1 MISQYESAQ
10 QERERGAGGT
20 VRSLLTGLSSP
31 HAMGEALVLASI
43 FLQHT
48 DSRSSPREA
57 AHETAGRICC
67 HDSSHRMRV
76 CDRRCVCVCVRVSR
90 IKRGAGGECEGQQQ
104 SVRGSAGNRA
114 DGRVLEGGFQ
124 WEWVGV
130 VEKLEPQLALGGR
143 CRHSSR
149 APGC

>member
-76 CDRRCVCVCVRVSR
+76 CDRGRVCVCQSEPHRAR
-90 IKRGAGGECEGQQQ
+90 CRGRERGAAAECERQ
-104 SVRGSAGNRA
+104 RGNRA
-114 DGRVLEGGFQ
+114 DGRVVLGGGFQ
-124 WEWVGV
+124 WEWAG
-130 VEKLEPQLALGGR
+130 
-143 CRHSSR
+143 SS
-149 APGC
+149 